1 MKKDFLILCV
11 QQSGPIVSKID
22 AEEIKIPSAL
32 VTGTIRL
39 DCWTHNNILLS
50 IFNFFF
56 NFQKIKLG
64 YY

>member
-11 QQSGPIVSKID
+11 QQSGTIVKKID

-50 IFNFFF
+50 IFNFFLIL
-56 NFQKIKLG
+56 KK
-64 YY
+64 

>member
-1 MKKDFLILCV
+1 MKKDFLISYV

-50 IFNFFF
+50 IFNFFLIL
-56 NFQKIKLG
+56 KK
-64 YY
+64 